1 MFYYKTSQIAL
12 INNNSSLDLRRK
24 KIYNF
29 FPLKLLKLFKIFLSL
44 YSDHT
49 KLIKIS
55 FEIYEKIISGYVLA
69 QCNYIYELK
78 ASDGSKL

>member
-1 MFYYKTSQIAL
+1 MNLELGNTFKGQRDKLL

-69 QCNYIYELK
+69 
-78 ASDGSKL
+78 

>member
-1 MFYYKTSQIAL
+1 MNLELGNTFKGQRDKLL

-29 FPLKLLKLFKIFLSL
+29 FPLKLLELFKIFLSL

-69 QCNYIYELK
+69 
-78 ASDGSKL
+78 